1 MSKYEVFSGPY
12 FPAFSPNTVK
22 YEPENAPYLDTFQAV
37 TFFCIWTKYKLERG
51 LILQGLTTVFYH
63 TSTVRYYIHIET
75 SKLS

>member
-22 YEPENAPYLDTFQAV
+22 YGPENAPYLDTFQAV

-51 LILQGLTTVFYH
+51 
-63 TSTVRYYIHIET
+63 
-75 SKLS
+75 